1 MMKDRAMEP
10 SDAALLQACR
20 RGDELA
26 WDLIVERYQRLIY
39 TIALRAGLSEEDA
52 ADVLQR
58 VFLIL
63 LEQLETIQQP
73 EQLSA
78 WLTSTTRHEAW
89 RMRRRE
95 RYMSMISSD
104 DSAGLAEQPD
114 PGPLPAELVER
125 LEQQQLVQRAVVAL
139 DPRCQRLLSL
149 LFLQAEAPSYAAI
162 AVQLE
167 MREGAIGPTRARC
180 LEKLRRLMQRSQ

>member
-1 MMKDRAMEP
+1 MEP

-39 TIALRAGLSEEDA
+39 TIALRAGLREEDA

-73 EQLSA
+73 ERLSA

-89 RMRRRE
+89 RIRRRE

-104 DSAGLAEQPD
+104 DPAALAEQPD
-114 PGPLPAELVER
+114 PSPLPAELVER
-125 LEQQQLVQRAVVAL
+125 LEQQQLVQRALVAL

-149 LFLQAEAPSYAAI
+149 LFLQAEALSYAAI
-162 AVQLE
+162 AQQLG

-180 LEKLRRLMQRSQ
+180 LEKLRRLMQRS

>member
-73 EQLSA
+73 ERLSA

-162 AVQLE
+162 AVQLG